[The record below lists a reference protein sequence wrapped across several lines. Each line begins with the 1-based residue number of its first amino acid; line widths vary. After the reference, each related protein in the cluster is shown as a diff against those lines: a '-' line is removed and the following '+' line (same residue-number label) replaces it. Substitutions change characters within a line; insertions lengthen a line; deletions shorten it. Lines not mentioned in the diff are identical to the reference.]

1 MVPRVQRQRAQ
12 VGQLLARAAVVVP
25 EQYLAIQHL
34 HGVLLTWSR
43 ARPRP
48 GGCCGGRPSPR
59 WRRRREA
66 GTGRSQCLCTVN
78 VLLVAL
84 VLLGGVVE

>member
-34 HGVLLTWSR
+34 TVYYLLGAEPCR
-43 ARPRP
+43 GLEVAAEVERVR
-48 GGCCGGRPSPR
+48 GGGG
-59 WRRRREA
+59 E
-66 GTGRSQCLCTVN
+66 GK
-78 VLLVAL
+78 L
-84 VLLGGVVE
+84 VLGGASVSAQTMCYLQH